1 MTDSRIPSPKPST
14 RVAGKSAPKAA
25 VKVAGKSAPKAAA
38 KSAAKSAAPRKAATV
53 AAVVEAGH
61 ERVFHHP
68 NLGLAPAV
76 MTASH
81 GAAAGKVRLDAARIS
96 VGALEAVAKADPT
109 IRTRYDDIGLRMLL
123 RDGELLIERLAM
135 CLAGGQD
142 SWLTDYAEWIG
153 PIHRRRGVPLRDLA
167 ALCAAIP
174 GQIEPQ
180 LGSDE
185 LAAATR
191 YLDAAAA
198 VLNRN
203 GRVGGDRHKRN
214 ALLKWMYRGV

>member
-1 MTDSRIPSPKPST
+1 MTDSRTPSPKPST
-14 RVAGKSAPKAA
+14 RAAGKSAPKAA
-25 VKVAGKSAPKAAA
+25 PKAAI
-38 KSAAKSAAPRKAATV
+38 KSAAPRKATAV
-53 AAVVEAGH
+53 AAVAKAGN
-61 ERVFHHP
+61 ERVLHHP

-81 GAAAGKVRLDAARIS
+81 GAAAGKIRIDAARIS
-96 VGALEAVAKADPT
+96 AGALEAVAKADPT
-109 IRTRYDDIGLRMLL
+109 IRTRYDETALRILL

-174 GQIEPQ
+174 EQIEPQ
-180 LGSDE
+180 LSSDE

>member
-1 MTDSRIPSPKPST
+1 VTESLNPSPKPST
-14 RVAGKSAPKAA
+14 RAAVKTAPKAA
-25 VKVAGKSAPKAAA
+25 IKATAKGAARAAG
-38 KSAAKSAAPRKAATV
+38 KSAAPRKAAKV
-53 AAVVEAGH
+53 AAVAQAGN

-68 NLGLAPAV
+68 NLGLAPAA

-81 GAAAGKVRLDAARIS
+81 GAAAGKIRSDAARIS
-96 VGALEAVAKADPT
+96 AGALEAVAEADPT
-109 IRTRYDDIGLRMLL
+109 IRTRYDETGLRMLL

-135 CLAGGQD
+135 CLAGGQN

-180 LGSDE
+180 LSSDE